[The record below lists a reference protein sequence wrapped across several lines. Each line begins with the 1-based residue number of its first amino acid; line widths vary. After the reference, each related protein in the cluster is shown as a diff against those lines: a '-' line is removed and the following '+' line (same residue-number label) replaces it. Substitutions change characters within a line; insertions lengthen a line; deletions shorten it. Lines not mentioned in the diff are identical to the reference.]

1 MENSLQGKMLIAMPS
16 LKEPVFSNSVIVLCA
31 HSTEGA
37 MGLIVNKP
45 LSGMSF
51 MDLADEIDIDQLPPE
66 RAEKLSQVPVHMG
79 GPVEQQRGFVLHSP
93 DYAGEHTLQITGQ
106 LSVTS
111 TLDIMQHL
119 STGKGP
125 KRFLLAL
132 GYSGWSPGQL
142 ENEILCNGW
151 LHCDFDKD
159 LVFSGDF
166 AAKHI
171 RAMGTIGIDPS
182 KLSAAAGHA

>member
-16 LKEPVFSNSVIVLCA
+16 LKEPIFSTSVIVLCA

-37 MGLIVNKP
+37 MGIMVNKP
-45 LSGMSF
+45 LNGMSF
-51 MDLADEIDIDQLPPE
+51 MDLADEINLDQLPPE

-106 LSVTS
+106 ISVTS

-171 RAMGTIGIDPS
+171 RAMGTIGIDPA